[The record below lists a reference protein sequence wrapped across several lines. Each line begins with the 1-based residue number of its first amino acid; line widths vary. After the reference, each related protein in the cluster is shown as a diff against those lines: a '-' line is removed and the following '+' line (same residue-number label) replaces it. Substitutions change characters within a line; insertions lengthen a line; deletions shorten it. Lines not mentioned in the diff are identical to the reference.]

1 MMLMRLNL
9 RAVDLGKCDWEST
22 FAHICY
28 RLSRF
33 IQNTLNTMK
42 NIKSRNNSSIS
53 VRYKSFIS
61 TRCADAIRRVSV
73 AVLGVAIGSAI
84 PLGAE
89 EIPAD
94 NAVERSVEM
103 FGSFDPV
110 VLDGDKRST
119 LITTNWELDLT
130 NNDGDQNQMSMVKCG
145 NYIYVGI
152 SYQSP
157 MQGELVVRRYDAT
170 MGQHTVSDDFV
181 VSGLP
186 SHDGAGYHTLASD
199 DDGNLLVCRIV
210 RGSTSDSVDLYRIDT
225 DTFTRDEQCDITF
238 YLPSG
243 DFTHTSYQP
252 GLERINNFSGSI
264 TSGNFS
270 FDALCA
276 FSPKGAEYTYTYYH
290 FSCENGTPRTNA
302 VFSLPPSF
310 IRATYLN
317 DNYHVDVAPLPGI
330 DHSFVVTHGYSNPDL
345 THFAPQII
353 TGIPASPEVFTQSIT
368 ATWDAT
374 HNGIENCRGFHA
386 FEHNGHIMGLF
397 PAVSAN
403 GSFAFQLISWPE
415 ADKGDFLTINPV
427 AKLPAEN
434 SFAAESAGARIYPRF
449 YRHLA
454 IAEKPALP
462 STYAANAATEA
473 STKLFVCSPGRGLA
487 SYTLLTQSS
496 TTGAAQTC
504 IGTQNDSPTLSLHDT
519 AIHLTNTNAA
529 YIGNLTIHDL
539 SGRAILTCPVSTESV
554 TLSVAT
560 LSPGIYLATCGTSTL
575 RFSIR

>member
-1 MMLMRLNL
+1 
-9 RAVDLGKCDWEST
+9 
-22 FAHICY
+22 
-28 RLSRF
+28 
-33 IQNTLNTMK
+33 MK
-42 NIKSRNNSSIS
+42 NTKFHNHNYIYI
-53 VRYKSFIS
+53 
-61 TRCADAIRRVSV
+61 RCASIISAKCAGVIRNVSV

-103 FGSFDPV
+103 FSRFDPV
-110 VLDGDKRST
+110 ILDGDKRST
-119 LITTNWELDLT
+119 QITTNWELDLT

-152 SYQSP
+152 SYHSP
-157 MQGELVVRRYDAT
+157 LQGELVVRRYDAST
-170 MGQHTVSDDFV
+170 GYHSVSDDFV
-181 VSGLP
+181 VGGLP
-186 SHDGAGYHTLASD
+186 SSDGAGFHTLASD
-199 DDGNLLVCRIV
+199 DDGNLLVCRIE
-210 RGSTSDSVDLYRIDT
+210 RGSTSYSVNLYRIDT
-225 DTFTRDEQCDITF
+225 DTFTRDERCDITF
-238 YLPSG
+238 SLYTGNYS
-243 DFTHTSYQP
+243 SNNINRP
-252 GLERINNFSGSI
+252 GLERINNFSGII

-276 FSPKGAEYTYTYYH
+276 FSPEGAKYSYIYYH
-290 FSCENGTPRTNA
+290 FSCENGTPRTNS

-317 DNYHVDVAPLPGI
+317 DDYHVDVSPLPGI
-330 DHSFVVTHGYSNPDL
+330 DHTFVVTHGYSGREDL

-353 TGIPASPEVFTQSIT
+353 TGIPASPEVSTQSIT

-415 ADKGDFLTINPV
+415 AYNGDFLTINPV

-434 SFAAESAGARIYPRF
+434 SFAAESAEARIYSCF

-454 IAEKPALP
+454 VAEKPSIPA
-462 STYAANAATEA
+462 TYAANPSTEN
-473 STKLFVCSPGRGLA
+473 STNLFVCSPGRGLA

-504 IGTQNDSPTLSLHDT
+504 IGTQTDSPTLSLRGS
-519 AIHLTNTNAA
+519 AIHLTNPNAA
-529 YIGNLTIHDL
+529 YIGSLTIHDI
-539 SGRAILTCPVSTESV
+539 SGRAVLTHPINTESV
-554 TLSVAT
+554 TLSVAQ
-560 LSPGIYLATCGTSTL
+560 LSTGIYIATCGTSTL

>member
-1 MMLMRLNL
+1 
-9 RAVDLGKCDWEST
+9 
-22 FAHICY
+22 
-28 RLSRF
+28 
-33 IQNTLNTMK
+33 MK
-42 NIKSRNNSSIS
+42 NINSHNYNLI
-53 VRYKSFIS
+53 YI
-61 TRCADAIRRVSV
+61 RCASIISAKCAGVIRNVSV
-73 AVLGVAIGSAI
+73 AVLGVAIGSAN

-103 FGSFDPV
+103 FSRFDPV
-110 VLDGDKRST
+110 ILDGDKRST
-119 LITTNWELDLT
+119 QITTNWELDLT

-157 MQGELVVRRYDAT
+157 LQGELVVRRYDAST
-170 MGQHTVSDDFV
+170 GYHSVSYDFV
-181 VSGLP
+181 VGGLP
-186 SHDGAGYHTLASD
+186 SSDGAGYHTLASD

-210 RGSTSDSVDLYRIDT
+210 RGSTSDSVNLYRIDT
-225 DTFTRDEQCDITF
+225 DTFMRDEQDDVTF
-238 YLPSG
+238 SLPSG
-243 DFTHTSYQP
+243 DCTSAPYQP

-276 FSPKGAEYTYTYYH
+276 FSPKGAEYSYTYYH

-310 IRATYLN
+310 ILSTNLN

-330 DHSFVVTHGYSNPDL
+330 DHTFVVTHGYSSPDL

-353 TGIPASPEVFTQSIT
+353 TGIPASPEISTQSIT

-374 HNGIENCRGFHA
+374 HNGIVNCRGFHA

-415 ADKGDFLTINPV
+415 ANNGDFLTINPV

-434 SFAAESAGARIYPRF
+434 SFAAESAEARIYPRF

-454 IAEKPALP
+454 VAENPAIP
-462 STYAANAATEA
+462 ATYAANPSTEN
-473 STKLFVCSPGRGLA
+473 STNLFVCSPGRGLA

-504 IGTQNDSPTLSLHDT
+504 IGSQTDSPTLSLRGS
-519 AIHLTNTNAA
+519 AIHLTNPNAA
-529 YIGNLTIHDL
+529 YIGSLTVHDI
-539 SGRAILTCPVSTESV
+539 SGRAVLTYPINTESI
-554 TLSVAT
+554 TLSIAH
-560 LSPGIYLATCGTSTL
+560 LSTGIYIATCGTSTL
-575 RFSIR
+575 RFSIK

>member
-1 MMLMRLNL
+1 
-9 RAVDLGKCDWEST
+9 
-22 FAHICY
+22 
-28 RLSRF
+28 
-33 IQNTLNTMK
+33 MK

-53 VRYKSFIS
+53 VRHSTFIS

-73 AVLGVAIGSAI
+73 AVLGVAIGSVI
-84 PLGAE
+84 PSGAE
-89 EIPAD
+89 DIPAD

-103 FGSFDPV
+103 FGSFEPV

-119 LITTNWELDLT
+119 LISTNWELDLT
-130 NNDGDQNQMSMVKCG
+130 NNDGDQNQMSMVKYG

-157 MQGELVVRRYDAT
+157 LPGELVVRRYDAST
-170 MGQHTVSDDFV
+170 GQHTASDDFV
-181 VSGLP
+181 VRGLP
-186 SHDGAGYHTLASD
+186 SSDIAGFHTLAFD
-199 DDGNLLVCRIV
+199 DDGNLLVCRIE
-210 RGSTSDSVDLYRIDT
+210 RGSTPYSVNLYRIDT
-225 DTFTRDEQCDITF
+225 ETFTRDERCDIT
-238 YLPSG
+238 YSL
-243 DFTHTSYQP
+243 HTGNYTSNINRP

-276 FSPKGAEYTYTYYH
+276 VSPEGKDYSYTYYH

-330 DHSFVVTHGYSNPDL
+330 DHTFVVTHGYSGHEDL

-353 TGIPASPEVFTQSIT
+353 TGIPASPEVSTQSIT

-415 ADKGDFLTINPV
+415 ADNGDFLTINPV

-434 SFAAESAGARIYPRF
+434 SFAAESAEARIYPSF

-454 IAEKPALP
+454 ITEKPALP
-462 STYAANAATEA
+462 STYAANATTEA
-473 STKLFVCSPGRGLA
+473 STNLFVCSPGRGLA

-504 IGTQNDSPTLSLHDT
+504 IGTQNDSPTLSLHGT
-519 AIHLTNTNAA
+519 AIHLTNPNAA

-539 SGRAILTCPVSTESV
+539 SGRAILTYPISAESV

-560 LSPGIYLATCGTSTL
+560 LSPGIYLATCGSSTL